1 MKTRVEVEAAYQPI
15 THQLHTSYT
24 TVYTQVNQQHQR
36 RGAPVRPL
44 DVDQEPRCIRAV
56 GVASPVPLSRTALYS
71 NYQYIQ

>member
-1 MKTRVEVEAAYQPI
+1 MKTGVEVEAAYQPI
-15 THQLHTSYT
+15 THQLHTS
-24 TVYTQVNQQHQR
+24 YTQVNQQHQR

-56 GVASPVPLSRTALYS
+56 GVASPVPLCRAAPYS